1 MRIRFLGTSVLAI
14 AATTASPALAQDKV
28 SPPVDTEARETGSE
42 DVVPLDDNVI
52 IVTAEKLGRT
62 LDETNS
68 SVVVYTGQQL
78 EERSI
83 DDLYDVALRT
93 PNVVQSFG
101 EKGFAIRGIDQRL
114 GAGAGLLVTT
124 VVDGAAM
131 PNNQSTFF
139 GPYSTWDVAQVEIL
153 RGPQGTTQ
161 GRNAVGGAIIG
172 CRVAEPARAAG
183 GGARPRRARGSFG

>member
-28 SPPVDTEARETGSE
+28 SPVEAEDRETVSE

-131 PNNQSTFF
+131 PNNQTK
-139 GPYSTWDVAQVEIL
+139 
-153 RGPQGTTQ
+153 
-161 GRNAVGGAIIG
+161 
-172 CRVAEPARAAG
+172 
-183 GGARPRRARGSFG
+183 